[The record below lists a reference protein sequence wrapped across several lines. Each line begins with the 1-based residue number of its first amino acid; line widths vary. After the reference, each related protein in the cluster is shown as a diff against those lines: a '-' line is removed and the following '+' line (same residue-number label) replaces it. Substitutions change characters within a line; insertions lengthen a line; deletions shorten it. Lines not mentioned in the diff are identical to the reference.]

1 MAENNPDSPAT
12 IRKVASSRTVRH
24 INRAAILELIRESE
38 PISRSGIADILSLS
52 LPTVMRI
59 VDELIEDDLVLD
71 TGASQSTGG
80 RPRTLLS
87 FNGSSHAVIGVDLG
101 SRSMYG
107 CLSDL
112 SGEILH
118 DRTIPHKETPE
129 ENLSALMA
137 LIEELIALPRP
148 RKQRLRGIGIAVPGI
163 INMPEGIVDHA
174 PSLSW
179 ENLPLQEIL
188 TDQFDLPIFVENDIN
203 LAALG
208 EWGYGAGRS
217 AHSLVTISIGTGL
230 GGGVILDGTLLRG
243 FNQAAGEIGFM
254 FPGKEFLGKRYA
266 DWGALESRASGSAIA
281 ARAEERLIEKNG
293 KKPDK
298 PLTAADVFT
307 ALREGED
314 WAQEIVEET
323 ADMLSIAIG
332 NIIALLDPE
341 LIVLGGG
348 VAQSSDILLP
358 MIKTRLKGATPYMP
372 RIIASELGKEASIKG
387 AIMLVL
393 SGTTRYM
400 IVKRVQQ

>member
-1 MAENNPDSPAT
+1 MADNNQETTAT
-12 IRKVASSRTVRH
+12 NRPVASSSTVRH
-24 INRAAILELIRESE
+24 INRAAILELIRESG

-59 VDELIEDDLVLD
+59 VDELIEDDLVID

-87 FNGSSHAVIGVDLG
+87 FNGSAYAVIGVDLG

-118 DRTIPHKETPE
+118 DRTIAHKETPE
-129 ENLSALMA
+129 ENLSALIA
-137 LIEELIALPRP
+137 LIEEFLTLPRP
-148 RKQRLRGIGIAVPGI
+148 RGQRLRGIGIAVPGI
-163 INMPEGIVDHA
+163 IIMPAGVVGHA
-174 PSLSW
+174 PSLAW

-188 TDQFDLPIFVENDIN
+188 TEHFDLPVFVENDIN

-217 AHSLVTISIGTGL
+217 THSLVTISIGTGL
-230 GGGVILDGTLLRG
+230 GGGIILDGTLLRG
-243 FNQAAGEIGFM
+243 FHQAAGEIGFM
-254 FPGKEFLGKRYA
+254 FPGKEFLGKPYA
-266 DWGALESRASGSAIA
+266 DWGALESQASGSAIA
-281 ARAEERLIEKNG
+281 ARAAELLTEKTG
-293 KKPDK
+293 TKPARA
-298 PLTAADVFT
+298 LSAADVFD
-307 ALREGED
+307 AMRDGEE
-314 WAQEIVEET
+314 WAKQIVEET
-323 ADMLSIAIG
+323 ADLLSIAIG
-332 NIIALLDPE
+332 NITALLDPE
-341 LIVLGGG
+341 VIVLGGG

-358 MIKTRLKGATPYMP
+358 MIEQRLQGATPYMP
-372 RIIASELGKEASIKG
+372 LIRASELGKEASIKG